1 MSTQTPLNPIETAPV
16 CNSSRLFGGIF
27 LIGLGLLF
35 LAAQFIQAQWMGL
48 LILPLLSVG
57 FLLWGLFARNP
68 GLLVPG
74 GILGGIGLGTYLNS
88 GLFAEAGEQ
97 TQGGVFM
104 LAFAAGWALIVLLS
118 LVINR
123 VQWWPLIPGGIM
135 AVIGAALLAGG
146 AGVMVLEWLGKL
158 WPLILIAIG
167 WPMWRKKPPPPSAG
181 RFSYIR
187 RMRENARQKREDRL
201 KAKQEAQKK

>member
-1 MSTQTPLNPIETAPV
+1 MSPQTPVKPIEATPA
-16 CNSSRLFGGIF
+16 CNSNRLFSGLF
-27 LIGLGLLF
+27 LIGLGLLL

-167 WPMWRKKPPPPSAG
+167 AG
-181 RFSYIR
+181 ILLR
-187 RMRENARQKREDRL
+187 R
-201 KAKQEAQKK
+201 AQK